1 MPSQAAQVVRSQGKQ
16 RPPNVINVVFD
27 VFSSLASIPGFTQVL
42 PCGARDDS
50 HKRPDPIPEHNNK
63 SNPRFFFR
71 FPAEPRAPKFRVES
85 VLLSERQQS
94 LHFTSLGAKRG
105 VVGWIWDLSR
115 HELLEL
121 GERSSAW

>member
-1 MPSQAAQVVRSQGKQ
+1 MIHTNDRIQSLSTT
-16 RPPNVINVVFD
+16 INPTRV
-27 VFSSLASIPGFTQVL
+27 
-42 PCGARDDS
+42 
-50 HKRPDPIPEHNNK
+50 
-63 SNPRFFFR
+63 FFFR